1 MAEQAVKVFTRRTTD
16 GQISMWATL
25 HLNTQAGKL
34 EGWLC
39 DAWTEAG
46 TSGVDVLRPRLHWLS
61 KEDNKFHLV
70 RLDIPV
76 IGRTSITLGPV
87 DTKIEPRREAFLRAT
102 LAQWE
107 KEYFTNEGVQVS
119 SEQTQQ

>member
-1 MAEQAVKVFTRRTTD
+1 MAEQVVKVLTRRTTD

-25 HLNTQAGKL
+25 HLNTQARKL

-46 TSGVDVLRPRLHWLS
+46 ASGADALLPRLHWLS
-61 KEDNKFHLV
+61 KEDDRFHLV
-70 RLDIPV
+70 RLEIPV
-76 IGRTSITLGPV
+76 VGRSSITLGPV
-87 DTKIEPRREAFLRAT
+87 DTKLEPRREAFLRAT

-107 KEYFTNEGVQVS
+107 KEYFTTEGVQVS
-119 SEQTQQ
+119 SEHTK